1 MDKLII
7 YQKAKELLKKIYFL
21 TEHEEKIRKDFAMRD
36 QIRRSAISVVLNIAE
51 GYGRGIKHYKN
62 YLKISVGSTNEVIA
76 ALMIIEDVHHLNTQ
90 DLKKEYEILAR
101 QISAF
106 SNSFPKT
113 N

>member
-7 YQKAKELLKKIYFL
+7 YQKARELLKKIYSL
-21 TEHEEKIRKDFAMRD
+21 TEQNEKLRRDFAMRD

-62 YLKISVGSTNEVIA
+62 YLKISVGSVNEVIA
-76 ALMIIEDVHHLNTQ
+76 TLSIIEDIYLINT
-90 DLKKEYEILAR
+90 KELRNNYEYLAR

-106 SNSFPKT
+106 ANSFPKT
-113 N
+113 S